1 MSPLSSESPLSGP
14 KTRIVGFDI
23 NHDERE
29 REREREREE
38 PRAALAGPTSVHER
52 KAVVHNE
59 SPTSILEVSSTE
71 SPSQASLVSSD
82 SKISLTPSSREDSSA
97 TLSNLGYGE
106 SPPKSHLAE
115 ELKRHASLNLDNA
128 VLDAHVKQ
136 ALPRLKTQRN

>member
-23 NHDERE
+23 NHDERA
-29 REREREREE
+29 REREREE

-82 SKISLTPSSREDSSA
+82 SK
-97 TLSNLGYGE
+97 
-106 SPPKSHLAE
+106 
-115 ELKRHASLNLDNA
+115 
-128 VLDAHVKQ
+128 
-136 ALPRLKTQRN
+136 